1 MVMGRLMTPQE
12 KSPLKEDE
20 ELWNR
25 LNKRSRCLSDSSS
38 NDENKKRKKED
49 MKLLDEGMQAVA
61 SSLTQLTNA
70 LTTATADAA
79 VEEHEEMKMGEEALS
94 LSLKEVISVA
104 VSPSPSSKGN
114 TRDHQHQVA
123 KALASSPNPKKN
135 AENLG
140 DNLNVAKSLA
150 CKAKLLQRQMTSLKA
165 DLCFVRERCA
175 FLEEENSR
183 LRDRDR
189 VGDGVRP
196 EEDDLVRLQLEV
208 LLAEKG
214 RLAQENAN
222 LTRENEYLHQ
232 LVEYHQLTCQEDII
246 GMCSDFSSVSPPV
259 KRIRE
264 NGGSSRLHLDANGV
278 LE

>member
-79 VEEHEEMKMGEEALS
+79 VEQEHEEMKMGEEALS

-114 TRDHQHQVA
+114 TRDHQH
-123 KALASSPNPKKN
+123 
-135 AENLG
+135 
-140 DNLNVAKSLA
+140 VAKSLA
-150 CKAKLLQRQMTSLKA
+150 YKAKLLQRQMTSLKA

-264 NGGSSRLHLDANGV
+264 NGGSSRLHLDDNGV